1 MKLVIDTSVLID
13 KLRGG
18 NRWDIF
24 LDDVDKEETELF
36 LPTVVAFE
44 LFSGK
49 SSSDRKVFKIILNIT
64 KNFQLIELTW
74 NIAKRAGEIYRDNF
88 STLEVPD
95 YIIAATAIE
104 INATV
109 VTFNKKHFERIPGVS
124 IYPL

>member
-88 STLEVPD
+88 
-95 YIIAATAIE
+95 
-104 INATV
+104 
-109 VTFNKKHFERIPGVS
+109 
-124 IYPL
+124 